1 MLLKFDREWTIG
13 ERIGEGGF
21 GQVFAA
27 SSPDGKLAVA
37 KMVPK
42 TRGAR
47 ELLFV
52 ELGAARNVVPII
64 DYGETEENYV
74 LIMPRAEMSLRQHL
88 DQTNN
93 SLDLAE
99 VLAILEDVAL
109 ALADI
114 DGTVVHRDLK
124 PHNIL
129 LLNEKWCLA
138 DFGISRYAEAATA
151 TDTQKYALSPPY
163 AAPERW
169 RGERATSA
177 TDVYSFGVIAFELL
191 TGSLPFQG
199 PESQDFRH
207 QHLHVDPCPLVS
219 GQAPLVALIEECL
232 FKAPEARPAPKVL
245 LARLGQIGQSKIPG
259 LAQLQEA
266 HRAEVS
272 RRGDKARRESEKRSE
287 NDRRVALVDSG
298 FDLLT
303 RISDKL
309 KEMILTAAPLATLD
323 KGSGLEWGIRL
334 NNARMKFGPA
344 AATPSNPWEGWTPP
358 AFEVI
363 AHTMLGVE
371 ILARNNGYAGRI
383 HSLWYCDAQEKNRY
397 EWFETAF
404 MFTFLGN
411 NSQNPFALD
420 PGLEAAKAL
429 WNGTSEFQVAWPF
442 SPLRINDLDEF
453 IGRWAAW
460 LADASQNRLQYP
472 HKMPEYEPN
481 GSWRPR

>member
-1 MLLKFDREWTIG
+1 MLLKLDREWTIG

-27 SSPDGKLAVA
+27 RSPDCKLAVA
-37 KMVPK
+37 KMIPK
-42 TRGAR
+42 ARGAR

-52 ELGAARNVVPII
+52 DLGPARNVVPII
-64 DYGETEENYV
+64 DFGEKDENFV

-93 SLDLAE
+93 LLDLSE
-99 VLAILEDVAL
+99 VLAILTDVAM

-129 LLNEKWCLA
+129 LLNGNWCLA
-138 DFGISRYAEAATA
+138 DFGISRYAEATTA
-151 TDTQKYALSPPY
+151 PDTQKYALSPPY

-169 RGERATSA
+169 RGERTTSA
-177 TDVYSFGVIAFELL
+177 TDVYSLGVIAFELL

-199 PESQDFRH
+199 PESLDFRH

-219 GQAPLVALIEECL
+219 VHAPLAALIEECL
-232 FKAPEARPAPKVL
+232 FKAPEARPAPSVL
-245 LARLGQIGQSKIPG
+245 LTRLGQIGQPTISG

-272 RRGDKARRESEKRSE
+272 RRGEAARRESEKRSE
-287 NDRRVALVDSG
+287 DERRAALVDSG

-303 RISDKL
+303 RISETL
-309 KEMILTAAPLATLD
+309 KETILTAAPLATSD
-323 KGSGLEWGIRL
+323 KRPGLEWRIQL
-334 NNARMKFGPA
+334 NNARMEFESA
-344 AATPSNPWEGWTPP
+344 AATPSNPWEGWSPP
-358 AFEVI
+358 AFDVI
-363 AHTMLGVE
+363 AHATLSIE
-371 ILARNNGYAGRI
+371 IPARNNGYGGRI
-383 HSLWYCDAQEKNRY
+383 HSLWYCDAQEINRY

-404 MFTFLGN
+404 MFTLRGN
-411 NSQNPFALD
+411 KCQNPFALN

-442 SPLRINDLDEF
+442 SPLRISDLDAF

-460 LADASQNRLQYP
+460 FADASLNRLQHP

-481 GSWRPR
+481 RSWRPK